1 MRWFSYALIAACFGG
16 TVLAQSVL
24 TLEDFDMGADA
35 DDTGAA
41 SPVAAQSD
49 MEACLLDQSSC
60 ANDEF
65 RSATALSLDDVVNLG
80 IVDHEEAPLSVSTE
94 TSPGVPAKI
103 VSASQTLPTIDMEIL
118 FDSGSDQVRGDQVSK
133 LVDLSTL
140 LKSEKF
146 DGYRFL
152 FLGHTDAK
160 GDQAYNMT
168 LSNRRAQSVA
178 NLVRGFSGLDPSR
191 VLSSGMGE
199 SRLKDPSFPLAG
211 FNRRVQL
218 VLVPR

>member
-1 MRWFSYALIAACFGG
+1 MRWFGYALMTVCFGG

-24 TLEDFDMGADA
+24 TLEDFDMGTDLSEDSVTAP
-35 DDTGAA
+35 AA
-41 SPVAAQSD
+41 AATD
-49 MEACLLDQSSC
+49 MESCLLDQSSC
-60 ANDEF
+60 ANDEY

-94 TSPGVPAKI
+94 TPSGAPAKV
-103 VSASQTLPTIDMEIL
+103 VSTSQTLPTIDMEIL

-133 LVDLSTL
+133 LFDLSML
-140 LKSEKF
+140 LKNGKF